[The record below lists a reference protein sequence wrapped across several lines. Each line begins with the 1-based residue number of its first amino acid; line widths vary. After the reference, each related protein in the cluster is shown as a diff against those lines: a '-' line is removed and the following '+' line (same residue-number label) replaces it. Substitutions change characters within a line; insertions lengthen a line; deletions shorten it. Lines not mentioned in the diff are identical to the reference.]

1 VYSDQYH
8 CINFFTL
15 FHQKTTQNG
24 LSVTY
29 KIKLSVLLQ
38 TYTFFSMG
46 LKANWFK
53 HLLQF
58 KFEAGTSRG
67 VYTEKE
73 TFILRIAD
81 TENPAVFG
89 LGEIAPLHGLSIDF
103 VPDFEQVLNNVCDT
117 FNSLD
122 LEVFPWNLNI
132 ILSQLIDD
140 AFPSVKF
147 GFETALLDFMN
158 GGKRIIFDNDFVD
171 GKKAIPINGLVW
183 MGTKD
188 FMVHQVEEKLE
199 AGFNTLKLKIG
210 AINFQDEL
218 SILAS
223 IRERFTPEQISL
235 RVDANGAFVAEEAE
249 QKLAQLSTYQLH
261 SIEQPIKAHQ
271 TEAMASLSEK
281 SPVPIALDEELI
293 GVSDYVQKMQLLK
306 KIKPQYIILKPT
318 LLGGLQHCR
327 EWIEIATRLQIGWW
341 ITSALESNIGL
352 NAIAQFTAE
361 YKNPLP
367 QGLGTGGL
375 YHNNIDS
382 PLVVEHGTLRYDT
395 KKGWD
400 LSILG

>member
-1 VYSDQYH
+1 
-8 CINFFTL
+8 
-15 FHQKTTQNG
+15 
-24 LSVTY
+24 
-29 KIKLSVLLQ
+29 
-38 TYTFFSMG
+38 MG
-46 LKANWFK
+46 LKAKWSK
-53 HLLQF
+53 HLLKF

-73 TFILRIAD
+73 TFYLKISD
-81 TENPAVFG
+81 TENPTVFG

-103 VPDFEQVLNNVCDT
+103 VPDFELVLDNVCDT

-147 GFETALLDFMN
+147 GFETALLDIMN
-158 GGKRIIFDNDFVD
+158 GGKRVIFDNDFVD
-171 GKKAIPINGLVW
+171 GRKVIPINGLIW
-183 MGTKD
+183 MGSKE
-188 FMVHQVEEKLE
+188 FMVSQVEEKLKT
-199 AGFNTLKLKIG
+199 GFDTLKLKIG

-218 SILAS
+218 GILAS

-235 RVDANGAFVAEEAE
+235 RVDANGAFAVEEAE
-249 QKLAQLSTYQLH
+249 QKLAQLSTYTLH
-261 SIEQPIKAHQ
+261 SIEQPIKAKQ
-271 TEAMASLSEK
+271 VEAMAELSEK

-327 EWIEIATRLQIGWW
+327 EWIEIASRLQIGWW

-361 YKNPLP
+361 YKNALP

-375 YHNNIDS
+375 YHNNIES
-382 PLVVEHGTLRYDT
+382 PLTVENGNLKYDT
-395 KKGWD
+395 HKNWD
-400 LSILG
+400 LSFVGV

>member
-1 VYSDQYH
+1 
-8 CINFFTL
+8 
-15 FHQKTTQNG
+15 
-24 LSVTY
+24 
-29 KIKLSVLLQ
+29 
-38 TYTFFSMG
+38 MG
-46 LKANWFK
+46 LKAKWFK
-53 HLLQF
+53 HLLKF

-73 TFILRIAD
+73 TFILHISD
-81 TENPAVFG
+81 TENASVFG
-89 LGEIAPLHGLSIDF
+89 LGEIAPLHGLSIDYI
-103 VPDFEQVLNNVCDT
+103 PDFEQVLNNVCDT

-140 AFPSVKF
+140 AFPSIKF

-158 GGKRIIFDNDFVD
+158 GGKRIIFDNDFID
-171 GKKAIPINGLVW
+171 GRKTIPINGLVW
-183 MGTKD
+183 MGSKE
-188 FMVHQVEEKLE
+188 FMVNQVEEKLK

-218 SILAS
+218 EILAS

-235 RVDANGAFVAEEAE
+235 RVDANGAFPVEEAE
-249 QKLAQLSTYQLH
+249 DKLTKLSTYQLH

-293 GVSDYVQKMQLLK
+293 GISDYVQKMQLLK

-367 QGLGTGGL
+367 QGLGTGAL
-375 YHNNIDS
+375 YHNNIES
-382 PLVVEHGTLRYDT
+382 PLTVENGCLRYDRT
-395 KKGWD
+395 KSWD
-400 LSILG
+400 LTIIQ

>member
-1 VYSDQYH
+1 
-8 CINFFTL
+8 
-15 FHQKTTQNG
+15 
-24 LSVTY
+24 
-29 KIKLSVLLQ
+29 
-38 TYTFFSMG
+38 MG
-46 LKANWFK
+46 LKAKWFK
-53 HLLQF
+53 HLLKF

-73 TFILRIAD
+73 TFILHISD
-81 TENPAVFG
+81 TDNPSVFG
-89 LGEIAPLHGLSIDF
+89 LGEIAPLAGLSIDY

-132 ILSQLIDD
+132 ILSQLIDE

-147 GFETALLDFMN
+147 GFETALLDVMN

-171 GKKAIPINGLVW
+171 GRKAIPINGLVW
-183 MGTKD
+183 MGSKD
-188 FMVHQVEEKLE
+188 FMVNQVEEKLE

-218 SILAS
+218 AILAS

-249 QKLAQLSTYQLH
+249 QKLALLSVYQLH
-261 SIEQPIKAHQ
+261 SIEQPIKVNQ

-382 PLVVEHGTLRYDT
+382 PLVVENGALRYDT
-395 KKGWD
+395 KKAWD
-400 LSILG
+400 LSILV